1 VRPPVTRVIL
11 LWLALAVVAIP
22 ASAQPTIQRVR
33 PDARDILAYRLALDG
48 FRKFT
53 QVTTTLDGIPT
64 RQSPDEVRPDSA
76 FLMVLAMGFA
86 YNTPWT
92 DRDVA
97 DHAARIDSGHRELAR
112 AIRSAGLTSREYVL
126 TQMTLLLAH
135 PVIARKKHGLTDP
148 PPTDVAAEN
157 LAFVE
162 ANWAE
167 VDRYMTRVQQRIAG
181 ERGGR

>member
-1 VRPPVTRVIL
+1 MTRVIL

-22 ASAQPTIQRVR
+22 ASGQPTIQRVR